1 VKKHETEWRE
11 GMTRRLTQL
20 CALGLLIMSAA
31 AVHAQTGSPAVDWK
45 GLEEAWNAYYFAPSE
60 PGAEKMLNLL
70 PGNVKILDIKDG
82 FLVIN
87 SIFDHLGVLEGE
99 IYSGNPGAV
108 KLGFRLFTISYG
120 TFEVG
125 LNKIMGNLIA
135 FNPRMFLEE
144 LAAHRE
150 LFQSLDP
157 ILGSFLREIPND
169 PVAQELEKKLR
180 IKALETVAEKPL
192 KALRNECIKILK
204 KM

>member
-1 VKKHETEWRE
+1 
-11 GMTRRLTQL
+11 MTRRLTQL
-20 CALGLLIMSAA
+20 CVLGLLIVSAA
-31 AVHAQTGSPAVDWK
+31 VFAQTGSPTVDWK
-45 GLEEAWNAYYFAPSE
+45 GLEEAWNAYYPAPSE

-108 KLGFRLFTISYG
+108 KLGFRLFTVSYG

-135 FNPRMFLEE
+135 FNPKMFLEE
-144 LAAHRE
+144 LAAHRD

-180 IKALETVAEKPL
+180 IKALETVEEKPL
-192 KALRNECIKILK
+192 KSLRNECIKLLK